1 MVNLPKGLIHSWPI
15 NSIEN
20 KFVNIEVK
28 CECVLCSPNFVEESE
43 GRKTYDYVILLGS
56 ISCNKRGSIKK
67 SPTKLIC
74 SGK

>member
-43 GRKTYDYVILLGS
+43 GRKIYDYVILLG
-56 ISCNKRGSIKK
+56 
-67 SPTKLIC
+67 
-74 SGK
+74 